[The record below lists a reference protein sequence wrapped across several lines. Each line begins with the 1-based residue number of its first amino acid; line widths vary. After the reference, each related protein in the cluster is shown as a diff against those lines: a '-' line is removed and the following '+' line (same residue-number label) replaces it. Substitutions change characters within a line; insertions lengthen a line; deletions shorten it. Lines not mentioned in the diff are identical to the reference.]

1 MHIVGLLL
9 PALCVSAVVAQEVH
23 FSPEERLDALDASL
37 IAGATR
43 SIDLAPYSLT
53 DSIVVDSLLSADKRG
68 VRIKRSGAFM
78 HLKAYAI
85 DGELVRTGSA
95 NFSSSGE
102 REQDNDLVVIR
113 DAKAA
118 AQFEAH
124 FQRMWNAARP
134 MIEFEPAIKALEPK

>member
-1 MHIVGLLL
+1 
-9 PALCVSAVVAQEVH
+9 
-23 FSPEERLDALDASL
+23 
-37 IAGATR
+37 
-43 SIDLAPYSLT
+43 
-53 DSIVVDSLLSADKRG
+53 
-68 VRIKRSGAFM
+68 M

-134 MIEFEPAIKALEPK
+134 MIEFEPAIKALEPEMKGLGMGVIKWQLGRRDATPEIAVPLEKSKRTGRA